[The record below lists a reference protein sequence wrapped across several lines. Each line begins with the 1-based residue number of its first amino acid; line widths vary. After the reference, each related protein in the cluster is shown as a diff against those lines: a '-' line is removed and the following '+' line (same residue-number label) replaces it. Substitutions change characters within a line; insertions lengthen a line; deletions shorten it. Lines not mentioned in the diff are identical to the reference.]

1 MGLFQFRRMPFGL
14 TGAPSSFQRLVAM
27 VLRGLSSVTIYLD
40 DILIHS
46 ATEEKHCHNLQEVF
60 RRLTAAGQTL
70 RGKKCHIGMKA
81 VFLKEVYGSRPQ
93 EGPGWPTPTD
103 STAVRQFLSLASYY
117 RRYIHRFAD
126 IAGPLHALTQSTR
139 RPRNLLAPA
148 VAHDVTKSHGHFPTS
163 CLHPVITHPC

>member
-81 VFLKEVYGSRPQ
+81 VSYLGHVFSERGIWLQTSRRSRLAN
-93 EGPGWPTPTD
+93 TD
-103 STAVRQFLSLASYY
+103 R
-117 RRYIHRFAD
+117 
-126 IAGPLHALTQSTR
+126 
-139 RPRNLLAPA
+139 
-148 VAHDVTKSHGHFPTS
+148 
-163 CLHPVITHPC
+163 